1 MLSVPPGAI
10 SAHMWFQPH
19 RAGWYPTLYQ
29 HLLSCTGSISL
40 GLFPQGLSKHQAAL
54 KYRWVN
60 GPKGPTANGYESP
73 WINAPEQHLQE
84 EWFRG
89 IFSDL
94 IECPKGSPRDRAQL
108 PTVEPSRANPLLP
121 SPPSPLHKSS
131 LLLPG
136 IVSPITYKQPS
147 HFLRLCFGGNWVRHM
162 NSQFGIYRHRH
173 ELHKL
178 G

>member
-10 SAHMWFQPH
+10 SANMWFQPH

-29 HLLSCTGSISL
+29 HLPSCTGSISL
-40 GLFPQGLSKHQAAL
+40 GFFPQGLSKHQAAL

-89 IFSDL
+89 IFYRSHRV
-94 IECPKGSPRDRAQL
+94 PKGIP
-108 PTVEPSRANPLLP
+108 EGP
-121 SPPSPLHKSS
+121 SPVAHCGALKSEPFIAFAS
-131 LLLPG
+131 FPTSQILTPATWDCLPNNLQAAK
-136 IVSPITYKQPS
+136 SFS
-147 HFLRLCFGGNWVRHM
+147 
-162 NSQFGIYRHRH
+162 
-173 ELHKL
+173 
-178 G
+178 